1 MRLPEKTIRY
11 REISR
16 FPAVERDLAL
26 VVDKNVSYSQLEQIA
41 LSCKIKPL
49 AAIGLFDVFE
59 HEKLGA
65 HKKSLAL
72 RFTFTDDE
80 KTLTDQQVDGFVQS
94 LIQAY
99 EKQTQAQIRK

>member
-1 MRLPEKTIRY
+1 M
-11 REISR
+11 
-16 FPAVERDLAL
+16 
-26 VVDKNVSYSQLEQIA
+26 
-41 LSCKIKPL
+41 
-49 AAIGLFDVFE
+49 
-59 HEKLGA
+59 GA